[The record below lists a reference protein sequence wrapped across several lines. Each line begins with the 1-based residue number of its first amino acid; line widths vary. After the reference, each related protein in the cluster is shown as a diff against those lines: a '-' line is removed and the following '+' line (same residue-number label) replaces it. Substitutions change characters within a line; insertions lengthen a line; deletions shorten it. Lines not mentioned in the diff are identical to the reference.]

1 MIIVM
6 HPYLVKEDI
15 TITVTGA
22 NAAARLADKRNK
34 QVIFKNCVP
43 FPNGINKI
51 NNNAWDINVVM
62 PICNLLK
69 YSHTYSKTSENLR
82 QY

>member
-22 NAAARLADKRNK
+22 NAAARIADKRNK

-51 NNNAWDINVVM
+51 NNNA
-62 PICNLLK
+62 
-69 YSHTYSKTSENLR
+69 
-82 QY
+82 